1 MIYYQYRKKVHS
13 QVAKENKVSV
23 AEYHKQLK
31 DMKIRFPKENAEVGI
46 PHYAEIIKTQA
57 SKTGKKSAN
66 EYILDLI
73 QEDIRNNPEG
83 LHQTDFE
90 IIRDMREINRLKA
103 SDD

>member
-1 MIYYQYRKKVHS
+1 
-13 QVAKENKVSV
+13 
-23 AEYHKQLK
+23 
-31 DMKIRFPKENAEVGI
+31 MKIRFPKENAEVGI
-46 PHYAEIIKTQA
+46 PDYAEIIKMQA

-83 LHQTDFE
+83 LYQTDFE

>member
-1 MIYYQYRKKVHS
+1 
-13 QVAKENKVSV
+13 
-23 AEYHKQLK
+23 
-31 DMKIRFPKENAEVGI
+31 MKIRFPKENAEVGI
-46 PHYAEIIKTQA
+46 PDYAEIIKTQA
-57 SKTGKKSAN
+57 SKTGMKSAN

>member
-1 MIYYQYRKKVHS
+1 
-13 QVAKENKVSV
+13 
-23 AEYHKQLK
+23 
-31 DMKIRFPKENAEVGI
+31 MKIRFPKENAEVGI
-46 PHYAEIIKTQA
+46 PDYAEIIKTQA

-90 IIRDMREINRLKA
+90 IIRDMREINKKQFAEKLKV
-103 SDD
+103 SRPTLDKLLKDKGLQ

>member
-1 MIYYQYRKKVHS
+1 M
-13 QVAKENKVSV
+13 AKENKVSV

-46 PHYAEIIKTQA
+46 SDYAEIIKMQA

>member
-1 MIYYQYRKKVHS
+1 
-13 QVAKENKVSV
+13 
-23 AEYHKQLK
+23 
-31 DMKIRFPKENAEVGI
+31 MKIRFPKENAEVGI
-46 PHYAEIIKTQA
+46 PDYAEIIKTQA

>member
-1 MIYYQYRKKVHS
+1 M
-13 QVAKENKVSV
+13 AKENRLSV

-46 PHYAEIIKTQA
+46 PDYAEIIKSQA
-57 SKTGKKSAN
+57 SRTGKKSAN

-73 QEDIRNNPEG
+73 QEDIKKNPEG
-83 LHQTDFE
+83 LHQPDFE

-103 SDD
+103 NED

>member
-31 DMKIRFPKENAEVGI
+31 DMKIRFPKENPETGI
-46 PHYAEIIKTQA
+46 PDYSEKIKSQA
-57 SKTGKKSAN
+57 SKLSKKSAN

-83 LHQTDFE
+83 LHEPDF
-90 IIRDMREINRLKA
+90 IIQRDMREINRLKN
-103 SDD
+103 S